1 MNVSIQIMRIG
12 EVEVPLPD
20 YQSAGAVGMDLCA
33 AVSGPVT
40 IDPREHCLLPTG
52 FAVAIPPGFE
62 GQVRPRSGLA
72 LRYGVTVLNAPGTVD
87 PDYRGELQVLLV
99 NHGAHP
105 FTVSR
110 GDRIAQLVICP
121 VAKAELTLVEA
132 LDDTPRGDGG
142 YGSTGGM
149 SAQPGASS
157 EPAG

>member
-1 MNVSIQIMRIG
+1 VNVSIQIMRIG

-52 FAVAIPPGFE
+52 FAVAIPPGYE

-121 VAKAELTLVEA
+121 VAKAELTLVDA

-142 YGSTGGM
+142 YGSTGGV
-149 SAQPGASS
+149 SPQPDASS
-157 EPAG
+157 EPEG

>member
-1 MNVSIQIMRIG
+1 VNVSIQIMRIG

-33 AVSGPVT
+33 AVCGPVT
-40 IDPREHCLLPTG
+40 LEPGEHCLLPTG

-142 YGSTGGM
+142 YGSTGGV
-149 SAQPGASS
+149 SPQPGASS